1 MMAALGNQ
9 APMQT
14 GSTTGGP
21 GKGLGGQMN
30 HMVQPD
36 TIRPMTLPYQ
46 PTVSP
51 GLNLTHD
58 VKPNAGPSD
67 FTPMGIMAND
77 PVSQFGDKPPIPSMP
92 QQPAPQQAPQAALQ
106 QQRPM
111 SPVVQQQMM
120 RQQQPQFNPFQQQ
133 MMRQQQMFNPIQQ
146 QMMRQQQMFNPIQQ
160 QMMRQQQPMFNPM
173 QQQTSGLQAAL
184 MQMLARQNQP
194 MMRPQM
200 QQMPQYGRSAQMN
213 PLAFRPDMT
222 QAQQSLN
229 RVQPSVYKTD
239 LDAARAR
246 IAELEA
252 AQQPQQDP
260 YYGGG
265 G

>member
-30 HMVQPD
+30 HMVQSAV
-36 TIRPMTLPYQ
+36 TA
-46 PTVSP
+46 
-51 GLNLTHD
+51 D
-58 VKPNAGPSD
+58 VKPNAGPSS
-67 FTPMGIMAND
+67 FTPMPTMAND
-77 PVSQFGDKPPIPSMP
+77 PIQSV
-92 QQPAPQQAPQAALQ
+92 PQQAPQAALQ

-120 RQQQPQFNPFQQQ
+120 RQQQPQFNSF
-133 MMRQQQMFNPIQQ
+133 QQ